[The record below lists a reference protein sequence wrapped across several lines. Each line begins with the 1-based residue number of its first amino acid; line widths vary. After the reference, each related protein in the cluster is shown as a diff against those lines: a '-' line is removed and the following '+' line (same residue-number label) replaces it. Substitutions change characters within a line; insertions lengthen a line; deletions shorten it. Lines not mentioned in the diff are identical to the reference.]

1 MPDKKKI
8 TKDQLVTTH
17 KSVHVVFFSCAHC
30 GDEIEDIKM
39 CPSCS
44 EPMKVINVVEK
55 FGEEAEKF
63 LEQVKKNMPVKSVS
77 EDGEDEYVSID
88 EEQPNIILMGGK
100 TTVVDDGGIDP
111 TATDDNDDGLDIIF
125 PSDDDGEEAPPKVEA
140 LDDGE
145 LTKALEQLDEE
156 DDTSSEDFDS
166 FGGGEVP
173 EL

>member
-44 EPMKVINVVEK
+44 QPMKVINVVEK

-63 LEQVKKNMPVKSVS
+63 LEQIKKNMPAKSVS
-77 EDGEDEYVSID
+77 DDGDDEYVSID

-111 TATDDNDDGLDIIF
+111 TATDDDDDGLDIIF

-140 LDDGE
+140 LDDSE
-145 LTKALEQLDEE
+145 LSKALEQLDEE
-156 DDTSSEDFDS
+156 DNTSSEEFDA

>member
-8 TKDQLVTTH
+8 TKDKLVTNH

-30 GDEIEDIKM
+30 GDEIEDIKF

-55 FGEEAEKF
+55 FGEEAERF
-63 LEQVKKNMPVKSVS
+63 LEQVRKNIPTKT
-77 EDGEDEYVSID
+77 EDEEEEEYVSID
-88 EEQPNIILMGGK
+88 KEQPNIILMGGADA
-100 TTVVDDGGIDP
+100 VIDDGGIDP
-111 TATDDNDDGLDIIF
+111 TAPDDGDGLDIIF
-125 PSDDDGEEAPPKVEA
+125 PSDDDENEDAHPKVEA

-145 LTKALEQLDEE
+145 LSKALEQLDEE
-156 DDTSSEDFDS
+156 DDTSAEDFDS

>member
-39 CPSCS
+39 CPSCGK
-44 EPMKVINVVEK
+44 PMKVINVVEK
-55 FGEEAEKF
+55 FGEEAEEF
-63 LEQVKKNMPVKSVS
+63 LAKIRKQIPVKP
-77 EDGEDEYVSID
+77 DEEEEGYVSID
-88 EEQPNIILMGGK
+88 EEQPNIILLGGK

-111 TATDDNDDGLDIIF
+111 TATDDSDDGLDIIF
-125 PSDDDGEEAPPKVEA
+125 PSDDDGEESHPKVEA

>member
-39 CPSCS
+39 CPSCGK
-44 EPMKVINVVEK
+44 PMKVINVVEK
-55 FGEEAEKF
+55 FGEEAEEF
-63 LEQVKKNMPVKSVS
+63 LAKIRKQIPPKP
-77 EDGEDEYVSID
+77 EDEDEGYISID
-88 EEQPNIILMGGK
+88 EEQPNIILLGGK

-111 TATDDNDDGLDIIF
+111 TAADDGDGLDIIF
-125 PSDDDGEEAPPKVEA
+125 PSDDDGEESHPKVEA
-140 LDDGE
+140 LDDSE
-145 LTKALEQLDEE
+145 LSKALEQLDEE